1 MGIEWIFDGGMG
13 TMLPDFEKD
22 ESDIRLSCNEYRN
35 LIRPDDVKAVH
46 RAFLSAGSTVVETN
60 TFGANPIV
68 LSEYGLAD
76 LTAEINEAAVQIAKE
91 AAADFPGARVAASIG
106 PGSKLPSLGGIS
118 VDECADAYRCQ
129 LTALFRARPDFL
141 LIETCQ
147 DLLQIKTVLSVI
159 REREEEEGFRIPVM
173 VSVTVEENGALLVGS
188 SIEAVIAAL
197 EPYPLYSLG
206 LNCATGPDKMEPALK
221 TLQRESPFKISCM
234 PNQGLPQIENGKA
247 HYPLTPESFA
257 QQMERLTE
265 RYGLSVVGGCC
276 GTRPEHIAAL
286 TATLRQRG
294 LLP

>member
-1 MGIEWIFDGGMG
+1 M
-13 TMLPDFEKD
+13 T
-22 ESDIRLSCNEYRN
+22 
-35 LIRPDDVKAVH
+35 
-46 RAFLSAGSTVVETN
+46 T
-60 TFGANPIV
+60 
-68 LSEYGLAD
+68 
-76 LTAEINEAAVQIAKE
+76 
-91 AAADFPGARVAASIG
+91 
-106 PGSKLPSLGGIS
+106 
-118 VDECADAYRCQ
+118 
-129 LTALFRARPDFL
+129 RPDFL

-159 REREEEEGFRIPVM
+159 REREEEEGFQIPVM

-286 TATLRQRG
+286 TAILRQRG

>member
-13 TMLPDFEKD
+13 TMLPDLGKD
-22 ESDIRLSCNEYRN
+22 GSDIRLACNEYRN

-46 RAFLSAGSTVVETN
+46 DAFLRAGSTVIETN

-68 LSEYGLAD
+68 LSEYGLD
-76 LTAEINEAAVQIAKE
+76 GLTAEINEAAVRIAKE
-91 AAADFPGARVAASIG
+91 AAAAFPGARVAASIG

-118 VDECADAYRCQ
+118 VDECAAAYRCQ
-129 LTALFRARPDFL
+129 LSALFRVRPDFL

-147 DLLQIKTVLSVI
+147 DLLQIKTVLSVV
-159 REREEEEGFRIPVM
+159 REREEAEGFRIPVM

-188 SIEAVIAAL
+188 SVEAVIAAL

-221 TLQRESPFKISCM
+221 TLWRESPFEISCM
-234 PNQGLPQIENGKA
+234 PNQGLPRIENGKA
-247 HYPLTPESFA
+247 RYPLTPESFA
-257 QQMERLTE
+257 RQMVRLTE

-286 TATLRQRG
+286 TAALRRRG
-294 LLP
+294 LTP